1 MMRREKRR
9 LRAREQAMNREDDS
23 ELRIDV
29 DQARAK
35 LESGEAIALDVI
47 QPAEWSRLHRA
58 IKGAVRIPPLQIV
71 HRFRELPQDCDIIA
85 YCT

>member
-1 MMRREKRR
+1 MDP
-9 LRAREQAMNREDDS
+9 EDDVA
-23 ELRIDV
+23 LRIDV

-47 QPAEWSRLHRA
+47 QPAEWGRIHGA
-58 IKGAVRIPPLQIV
+58 IRGAVRIPPLQVV
-71 HRFRELPQDCDIIA
+71 HRLRELPEDCDIVA

>member
-1 MMRREKRR
+1 MIRTVTW
-9 LRAREQAMNREDDS
+9 DDAEERGMGS
-23 ELRIDV
+23 QDSGLRIGV

-47 QPAEWSRLHRA
+47 QPAEWGRIHGA
-58 IKGAVRIPPLQIV
+58 IKGAVRIPPLQIG
-71 HRFRELPQDCDIIA
+71 HRFKELPQDCDIIV